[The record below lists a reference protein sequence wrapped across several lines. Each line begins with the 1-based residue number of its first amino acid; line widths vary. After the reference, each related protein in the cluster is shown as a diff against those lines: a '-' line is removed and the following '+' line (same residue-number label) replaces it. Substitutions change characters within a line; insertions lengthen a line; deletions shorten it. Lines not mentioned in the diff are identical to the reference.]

1 MGTRAG
7 PEAKTHPTSFWIDDE
22 TKSTLM
28 RLGQE
33 LGLNR
38 SAVVREAIRR
48 MGSDDRNAEV
58 RRLVAQLERAVTAGG
73 DV

>member
-1 MGTRAG
+1 MGTNSGR
-7 PEAKTHPTSFWIDDE
+7 KLSQPTSFWLDNE
-22 TKSTLM
+22 TRDTLA

-48 MGSDDRNAEV
+48 MAADDHSSEV
-58 RRLVAQLERAVTAGG
+58 RRLVHQLERAVSGGGG
-73 DV
+73 D